1 MELKGLVDMI
11 LSVQGGQCVNI
22 HTQSVPHQDH
32 LVQGGLVPEPP
43 TLPAPVCVCDRGG
56 ELTDILH
63 NSRFSTC
70 QGLLV

>member
-43 TLPAPVCVCDRGG
+43 TLPAPVCVTGG
-56 ELTDILH
+56 V
-63 NSRFSTC
+63 NSQIFCTTADF
-70 QGLLV
+70 LLVKDC